1 MKRRSFLATLSA
13 VAGLGAA
20 PPAAADGEAW
30 VKSTSHRPS
39 RKVIVGTA
47 MQAFWGPYPGPQNR
61 LEQLAGLVDQMAAQ
75 AKKQYGRGLD
85 CGIFWSNDPGI
96 TAGEMVRSIGVLGKG
111 VLD

>member
-39 RKVIVGTA
+39 RKVIVGTT

-96 TAGEMVRSIGVLGKG
+96 TVGEMVRSIGVLEKG